1 MFNPSDLEGEVDH
14 SFFDSDCDDSS
25 VGRGDGKKI
34 GKDKQSKPGHEWL
47 HAKQTKDTK
56 GAWSPR
62 TDGTQKHLKPVKNN
76 SSSRAER
83 KENSCHSGEEE
94 RHRESSISVSCTS
107 DKVVNNSSDGEEDF
121 DLHSKMSKGTFMA
134 LSAGAREAD
143 DKDVYSQ
150 SPNES
155 EEEIL
160 SSNAKHSKGRNKQ
173 TPKKRIRS
181 RYNRSPS
188 PTSTEASMDADSE
201 SSCSSSNRRSSL
213 DSANLPRPNK
223 SSLSPGGSRI
233 PVGSARTRDVPASHK
248 EESDDTITDVSPLSS
263 PDSSL
268 LQSLDLNRTEAEEG
282 SLKEQQQEES
292 VPSSGLGTLHQDEDS
307 DPDEDEYSLSS
318 VSQLGG
324 KLVFHGSEGR
334 NRKNYSFTNEEVR
347 SIDHENQRLLR
358 ALSRLSP
365 GPRPGSKA
373 GKKAHMT
380 SNSPLNRL
388 SHSALNRQ
396 REQQRIE
403 RENLAFLKRLE
414 SVKPTPGLKRAEQLA
429 DYQRQVGYQGAPSYP
444 VCVSSTKKGRSVSKT
459 HSEIE
464 ISLCCPHQQVPGQS
478 ALHTTARLPPP
489 VTRPANPFPGPKNWV
504 QPDQPGAENTAV
516 LKKHVA
522 GSL

>member
-25 VGRGDGKKI
+25 VSRDGGKKI
-34 GKDKQSKPGHEWL
+34 EKDKQSKPGQEWL
-47 HAKQTKDTK
+47 HAKQTKNTK

-62 TDGTQKHLKPVKNN
+62 TDGTQKHLKSVENN

-83 KENSCHSGEEE
+83 KENACHSNEEE
-94 RHRESSISVSCTS
+94 RRRASSISVLCTS
-107 DKVVNNSSDGEEDF
+107 DKVINNSSDGEEDF
-121 DLHSKMSKGTFMA
+121 HLHSKMSKGTFMA
-134 LSAGAREAD
+134 LSAEAREAD

-155 EEEIL
+155 EDESL
-160 SSNAKHSKGRNKQ
+160 SSNDKHSKGRNKQ

-213 DSANLPRPNK
+213 DSPTLPRPNK
-223 SSLSPGGSRI
+223 SSLSPGGRRI
-233 PVGSARTRDVPASHK
+233 PVGSAGTRDVPASQK

-263 PDSSL
+263 PDYSL

-282 SLKEQQQEES
+282 SLKEQQQQQEES
-292 VPSSGLGTLHQDEDS
+292 VPSSGLRTLHQDEDS
-307 DPDEDEYSLSS
+307 DLDEDEYSLSS
-318 VSQLGG
+318 MSQLGD
-324 KLVFHGSEGR
+324 KLVSHGPGGR
-334 NRKNYSFTNEEVR
+334 NRKNYSFTNDEVR

-358 ALSRLSP
+358 VLSRLSP

-414 SVKPTPGLKRAEQLA
+414 SVKPTPGLKRSEQLA

-444 VCVSSTKKGRSVSKT
+444 VCVSTAKKGRSASKT
-459 HSEIE
+459 PSGPRPVSSAHHS
-464 ISLCCPHQQVPGQS
+464 SASTTSDSANKSVPRSKKLS
-478 ALHTTARLPPP
+478 AA
-489 VTRPANPFPGPKNWV
+489 RPAWC
-504 QPDQPGAENTAV
+504 
-516 LKKHVA
+516 
-522 GSL
+522 

>member
-34 GKDKQSKPGHEWL
+34 GKDKQNKPGHEWQ
-47 HAKQTKDTK
+47 HAKQTKNTK

-83 KENSCHSGEEE
+83 KEDSCHSSEEE
-94 RHRESSISVSCTS
+94 RHRAYSISVSCAS
-107 DKVVNNSSDGEEDF
+107 AKVINNSSDGEEDF
-121 DLHSKMSKGTFMA
+121 DLHSKISKGTFKS
-134 LSAGAREAD
+134 LSAEAREVD

-160 SSNAKHSKGRNKQ
+160 SSNVKHSKGRNKQ

-201 SSCSSSNRRSSL
+201 SSCSSSNRRS
-213 DSANLPRPNK
+213 
-223 SSLSPGGSRI
+223 
-233 PVGSARTRDVPASHK
+233 RTRDVPASHK

-282 SLKEQQQEES
+282 SLK
-292 VPSSGLGTLHQDEDS
+292 D
-307 DPDEDEYSLSS
+307 S

-324 KLVFHGSEGR
+324 KLVFHGSGGR

-373 GKKAHMT
+373 AKKAHMT
-380 SNSPLNRL
+380 SNSPLSRL

-444 VCVSSTKKGRSVSKT
+444 VSGSRPVSSAHHSSSSTTSDSASKPVPRSKK
-459 HSEIE
+459 
-464 ISLCCPHQQVPGQS
+464 PG
-478 ALHTTARLPPP
+478 AA
-489 VTRPANPFPGPKNWV
+489 RPAWC
-504 QPDQPGAENTAV
+504 
-516 LKKHVA
+516 
-522 GSL
+522 

>member
-34 GKDKQSKPGHEWL
+34 GKDKQNKPGHEWQ
-47 HAKQTKDTK
+47 HAKQTKNTK

-83 KENSCHSGEEE
+83 KEDSCHSSEEE
-94 RHRESSISVSCTS
+94 RHRAYSISVSCAS
-107 DKVVNNSSDGEEDF
+107 AKVINNSSDGEEDF
-121 DLHSKMSKGTFMA
+121 DLHSKISKGTFKS
-134 LSAGAREAD
+134 LSAEAREVD

-160 SSNAKHSKGRNKQ
+160 SSNVKHSKGRNKQ

-213 DSANLPRPNK
+213 GSPNLLRPNK

-233 PVGSARTRDVPASHK
+233 PVGSAGTRDVPASHK

-324 KLVFHGSEGR
+324 KLVFHGSGGR

-373 GKKAHMT
+373 AKKAHMT
-380 SNSPLNRL
+380 SNSPLSRL

-444 VCVSSTKKGRSVSKT
+444 VCVSTTKKGRSASKT
-459 HSEIE
+459 HSG
-464 ISLCCPHQQVPGQS
+464 SRPVSSAHHSSSSTTSDSASKPVPRSKKPG
-478 ALHTTARLPPP
+478 AA
-489 VTRPANPFPGPKNWV
+489 RPAWC
-504 QPDQPGAENTAV
+504 
-516 LKKHVA
+516 
-522 GSL
+522 